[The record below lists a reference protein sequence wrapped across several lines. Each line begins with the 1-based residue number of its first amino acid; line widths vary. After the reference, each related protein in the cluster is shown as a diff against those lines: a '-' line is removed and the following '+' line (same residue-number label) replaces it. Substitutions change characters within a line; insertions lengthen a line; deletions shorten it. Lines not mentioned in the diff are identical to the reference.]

1 MWLKTVFALDDESEL
16 ACYRVW
22 TAGENPPTVAPSEVY
37 MVSGRRSGKSII
49 SSVVATYLACF
60 SNYAKHLTAGER
72 AVILVLARDRDQG
85 RVCFAYIAGISRE
98 SATGGDGGQ

>member
-1 MWLKTVFALDDESEL
+1 VAQDRVCVVDDESEL
-16 ACYRVW
+16 AIYRLC

-37 MVSGRRSGKSII
+37 MVSGRRSGKSFI

-72 AVILVLARDRDQG
+72 AVI
-85 RVCFAYIAGISRE
+85 
-98 SATGGDGGQ
+98 